1 MLWGTIIWDILYHI
15 ECMRFYN
22 SLHIKQLGLTA
33 FFIPGKEMTKLITAW
48 YNEGKDKF
56 EILQEVS
63 SMKKTIKIK
72 PILIFTGPMSR
83 FSTS

>member
-33 FFIPGKEMTKLITAW
+33 FFIPGKECSCTVRKQATE
-48 YNEGKDKF
+48 NK
-56 EILQEVS
+56 
-63 SMKKTIKIK
+63 
-72 PILIFTGPMSR
+72 R
-83 FSTS
+83 